1 MKIAVFYYIKFSGA
15 KRVVQEHVKGLIAL
29 GHSVDVYTTDSALD
43 IFDPGKFAYNKYEY
57 SFDPEVINIPVL
69 KRIKADF
76 IDTFL
81 SLRLLHRRIARDID
95 SRNYDIVLVHTD
107 INTQAPFLL
116 RFLKTNNVYYCLEP
130 LRNAYEYSL
139 RFKGNYSLINLFYE
153 NINRWIR
160 KNIDRKNTS
169 SAKNILTLSLFARER
184 IIAAYD
190 LYPKVSYL
198 GVDES
203 VFKPFRVK
211 KQKQVFFVAEK
222 YPIYGYDLAQEAI
235 RLIPAA
241 IRPKLKIVSWKSN
254 NGDRLSD
261 KELATLYSE
270 SLVTLS
276 LSRYDT
282 FGLVPLESM
291 ACGVPVIALNVA
303 GYRETMLDGQTG
315 YLVDFDPKAIAE
327 KITFLIENEDIREK
341 MGQNG
346 RRWVEDKWTWE
357 KQIKE
362 LDITLRELVKN
373 KHS

>member
-15 KRVVQEHVKGLIAL
+15 KRVVQEHVKGLKAL
-29 GHSVDVYTTDSALD
+29 GHSIDLYTTDNASD
-43 IFDPGKFAYNKYEY
+43 IFDPGIFADNKYLY
-57 SFDPEVINIPVL
+57 NFNPKALGIPVL

-81 SLRLLHRRIARDID
+81 SLKLLHKKIAKDID
-95 SRNYDIVLVHTD
+95 SKKYDIVLVHTD

-139 RFKGNYSLINLFYE
+139 RLRGKFSLINLFYE
-153 NINRWIR
+153 NLNRWIR
-160 KNIDRKNTS
+160 KNIDRKNTL

-198 GVDES
+198 GVNES
-203 VFKPFRVK
+203 VFKPFGVK

-222 YPIYGYDLAQEAI
+222 YPIYGYDLALEAI

-261 KELATLYSE
+261 RELAMLYSE
-270 SLVTLS
+270 SLLTLS
-276 LSRYDT
+276 LSRFDT

-291 ACGVPVIALNVA
+291 SCGIPVIALNVA
-303 GYRETMLDGQTG
+303 GYRETMINGEMG
-315 YLVDFDPKAIAE
+315 YLVGFDPSEIAK
-327 KITFLIENEDIREK
+327 KIVFLMENGSVREK
-341 MGQNG
+341 MGKAG
-346 RRWVEDKWTWE
+346 RQWIEDKWTWE
-357 KQIKE
+357 KQIKK
-362 LDITLRELVKN
+362 LDAMLKEFVK
-373 KHS
+373 K

>member
-15 KRVVQEHVKGLIAL
+15 KRVVQEHVKGLKAL
-29 GHSVDVYTTDSALD
+29 GHSIDLYTTDDALD
-43 IFDPGKFAYNKYEY
+43 IFDPGKFADNKYLY
-57 SFDPEVINIPVL
+57 SFNPMTFDVPVL

-81 SLRLLHRRIARDID
+81 GLKLLHKKIAKDID
-95 SRNYDIVLVHTD
+95 SKKYDIVLVHTD

-139 RFKGNYSLINLFYE
+139 RLKGKFSLINLFYE
-153 NINRWIR
+153 NLNRWIR
-160 KNIDRKNTS
+160 KNIDRKNTL

-190 LYPKVSYL
+190 LYPRISYL

-203 VFKPFRVK
+203 VFKPVNVK

-222 YPIYGYDLAQEAI
+222 YPIYGFDLAQEAI

-270 SLVTLS
+270 SLATLS

-291 ACGVPVIALNVA
+291 SCGVPVIALNVA
-303 GYRETMLDGQTG
+303 GYRETMLDGKTG
-315 YLVDFDPKAIAE
+315 YLVDFDPKLIAQ
-327 KITFLIENEDIREK
+327 KIVFLMENESIREK
-341 MGQNG
+341 MGKFG
-346 RRWVEDKWTWE
+346 RQWIEDKWIWK

-362 LDITLRELVKN
+362 LDAMLREFIKN
-373 KHS
+373 